1 MSIQN
6 KLACLFAHRN
16 RSLLVQW
23 PVSGDCCPT
32 LLQTTCIQYVFPH
45 QPLLVRALTQA
56 CLAAL
61 QYCHAKGVYH
71 RDLKPENLLIND
83 NYDLKVADFGLAAVT
98 EDANGIVS
106 VLKTKC
112 GTKGYMAPEVLER
125 NAGYHGGPADV
136 WSSAVILFI
145 MVAGFPPLAVAQRGD
160 WWFDRIRNRQWSHFW
175 AAHERSATFTD
186 AFKSLIQSMF
196 NANPAERATVDEIL
210 KSDWLNGDSIEPA
223 TVQAEMARRWAVVE
237 SKKSAERSKAAE
249 SSTGDLDLLGGGI
262 TRGADGPTA
271 APLPA
276 LPMGGLSSAL
286 TSSFYAPGAAG
297 DIADALVHAFS
308 SSGASQVQANKADGD
323 VHVQAVVNGMGV
335 VATVFEDGAAH
346 LIDFSPVGVS
356 ADGHVLSDD
365 DEGEFQGTEMDF
377 RGVVAAVQASMTG
390 AAVASGVGV
399 IPAAP
404 EGAAAAGGDDSFSEL
419 M

>member
-1 MSIQN
+1 M
-6 KLACLFAHRN
+6 
-16 RSLLVQW
+16 
-23 PVSGDCCPT
+23 
-32 LLQTTCIQYVFPH
+32 
-45 QPLLVRALTQA
+45 
-56 CLAAL
+56 LAAL
-61 QYCHAKGVYH
+61 QYCHSKGVYH

-98 EDANGIVS
+98 EDAHGIVS

-175 AAHERSATFTD
+175 AAHERSATFTP
-186 AFKSLIQSMF
+186 AFKDLMQNMF
-196 NANPAERATVDEIL
+196 NANPAERATVDDIL
-210 KSDWLNGDSIEPA
+210 QHAWLNGDLIETS

-262 TRGADGPTA
+262 TRGAGGPTA

-276 LPMGGLSSAL
+276 LPMGGL
-286 TSSFYAPGAAG
+286 TSGHANSFFAPGTASE
-297 DIADALVHAFS
+297 IADALTQAFS
-308 SSGASQVQANKADGD
+308 GSGASHVQSNKADGE
-323 VHVQAVVNGMGV
+323 VSVQGVMEGMGV
-335 VATVFEDGAAH
+335 VATVYEDGGAH
-346 LIDFSPVGVS
+346 LVSFAPAGVS
-356 ADGHVLSDD
+356 ADGSILSDD
-365 DEGEFQGTEMDF
+365 EEGDFMGTEADF
-377 RGVVAAVQASMTG
+377 RTVVASVQSALTGSAAASSFGST
-390 AAVASGVGV
+390 
-399 IPAAP
+399 PAAP
-404 EGAAAAGGDDSFSEL
+404 SAAAADGGDSFSEL